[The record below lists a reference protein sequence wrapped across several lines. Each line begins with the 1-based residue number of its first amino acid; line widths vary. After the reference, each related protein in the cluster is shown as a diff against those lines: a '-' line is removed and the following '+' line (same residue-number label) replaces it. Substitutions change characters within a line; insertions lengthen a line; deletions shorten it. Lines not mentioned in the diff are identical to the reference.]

1 MAAATLCPQ
10 MTAAT
15 QHALEVLRLQS
26 TAIAAN
32 VVFINIDW
40 KASRHNTGRLEANM
54 ELLGKTIASVVRN
67 MNPKMIC
74 MCEVGVASYPLTE
87 EQMKQVRDQSMHAW
101 QAAATGDFELRSMFQ
116 VGAPYMTIYIDGS
129 VRCSRHRILTGLY
142 CAQGK
147 PRTAQTFLC
156 CGPGGVT
163 VDVINVHAPS
173 GKKKLTDQQRKTLL
187 TNLLQTNSESMP
199 GRLIGS
205 ARFLI
210 GGDMNTLPLS
220 MSHLLQVCRGNGSLH
235 TPAHI
240 HHPALGMHG
249 DLCFLGGFKADSLT
263 TTADNHDRQHK
274 PYGICWS
281 MAQGLALTTIPT
293 QREYGPSDQCLE
305 HKTYDPE
312 CQLCTTYTAWEGEQD
327 QLWAPQCSFT
337 YSPTRPVFTPSAS
350 QGRAPIF
357 FPTNCATQWRSTIA
371 SDTAADAVPAVA
383 DAAPQT
389 IAATEPAPGPTIAA
403 TEPSLAAES
412 DDEQVAGEVLD
423 SHQPGSPSTAKSD
436 GAAMAAPWKPWWQS
450 WKPWTWRQS
459 WKPWSEPDS
468 ETVADAAAAATEH
481 SEDAS
486 TPELASQELAGF
498 ISTNPAA
505 GRALEAA
512 PPPPPAD
519 QQTLY
524 LRDEEPPSV
533 RKQRLGELL
542 FTKVTLLQPGL
553 ANRICGML
561 LEREDMRII
570 ALLKSDDELKLQVDK
585 ARAVLDEES
594 NPLTKGQLAAA
605 PTAAATQL
613 SADGSTPQ
621 LASQEV
627 PADKMMIYSIVNE
640 FLGKI
645 TFNNSAA
652 EEMLIAALMHK
663 TCLSPSVHLRVE
675 TVFSR
680 IFFYYANGV
689 NDRSGWQPQ
698 DTSKYIRQ
706 WSELAS
712 MRTWVNSG
720 FAASTEHGEQLSK
733 DQVSQIFKWYME
745 DMKTTLREDQL
756 DKPWVYYKSCAE
768 AKMKHQAGHTFV
780 AKAIWAIG
788 LPRLPSF
795 ATEQRGKQLSAQD
808 LEAVPEAIDSV
819 LNWLDRLASTLT
831 THHETNEYKTAV
843 RKSGVAHRQSGLNV
857 TEQKTRRATRKAK
870 FDIRTARDLDSRW
883 KDRTQTF
890 QNWVPWQE
898 DLLRAYWNGLLERRL
913 KEAQESRGIAD
924 PMCRTPLQPLRL

>member
-468 ETVADAAAAATEH
+468 ETVADAATAATDE
-481 SEDAS
+481 
-486 TPELASQELAGF
+486 
-498 ISTNPAA
+498 
-505 GRALEAA
+505 
-512 PPPPPAD
+512 
-519 QQTLY
+519 
-524 LRDEEPPSV
+524 EEPPSV

-652 EEMLIAALMHK
+652 EEILIAALMHK